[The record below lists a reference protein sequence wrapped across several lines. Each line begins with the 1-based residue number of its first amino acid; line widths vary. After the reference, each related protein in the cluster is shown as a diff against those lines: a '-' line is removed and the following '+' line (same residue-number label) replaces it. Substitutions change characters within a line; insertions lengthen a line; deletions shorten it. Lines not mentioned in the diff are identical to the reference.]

1 MPITAHPAFNK
12 VCLIVMNEIC
22 FQYEQLFQASSY
34 FKMKLKR
41 IPVDPKTL
49 EVDLK
54 KMRRAITKNTCMVR
68 NSKRINN

>member
-1 MPITAHPAFNK
+1 
-12 VCLIVMNEIC
+12 
-22 FQYEQLFQASSY
+22 
-34 FKMKLKR
+34 MKLKR
-41 IPVDPKTL
+41 IPIDPKTL